1 MKTNTAVAAVAA
13 ALALHWF
20 LLYPCL
26 ARPDHD
32 FDAVHMYLPLAQRLL
47 AEGFAF
53 FGTEASIQ
61 MPPFSYAWPALFGA
75 KLATV
80 KMANFLLSGATL
92 VLVFRTAWLLHSR
105 AAGVAA
111 AFLFAACP
119 LFKPTLATAITE
131 PPYLM
136 LLAVWIWALAEWFAS
151 PRRVFIP
158 IAGIAFGLAILTRG
172 TFFYW
177 LLALI
182 AFFAW
187 RREKGAL
194 AAHLIALAL
203 PLAFIAKNALLFSFP
218 FFATGAGNALYLGTN
233 PVTGGYDPYYV
244 GLIFDV
250 GAIAPGPAPLTL
262 EAERLLGGV
271 ARMLLAETDKGQLAA
286 LWAKKLAAFLFVSNA
301 AEGNVAWLRA
311 WRIVMMVLAAAGV
324 MGIASR
330 TLRWVVAGSVLYQV
344 AIHVPV
350 LYTLR
355 YSVGAVDLW
364 LVLLAGIGLA
374 TLYERRNARA
384 IAAVAAVAI
393 AGVAGGAYAY
403 RYAGSPEPDVFRA
416 KHQVIWET
424 RGVKLHAGT
433 NEIAVRDAPLF
444 HPWFNYVL
452 VVDSAG
458 ACDALRISYQR
469 DADKDLG
476 PEVKRREADRD
487 FGPVVERRMEGDGQV
502 HRHQLGAIV
511 PLGINAEGRLKIET
525 PCELDVPYLGV
536 YSAIGALD
544 YRERFLAKPR

>member
-1 MKTNTAVAAVAA
+1 MATGSRSDFLKANTATAAAVAA

-20 LLYPCL
+20 LLYPYL
-26 ARPDHD
+26 ARADHD

-75 KLATV
+75 KLASV

-119 LFKPTLATAITE
+119 LFRPTLATAISE
-131 PPYLM
+131 PPYL
-136 LLAVWIWALAEWFAS
+136 LLVTVWIWALAEWFAS
-151 PRRVFIP
+151 ARRVFIP

-194 AAHLIALAL
+194 VAHLIALAL
-203 PLAFIAKNALLFSFP
+203 PLAFIAKNALIFSFP

-233 PVTGGYDPYYV
+233 PVTGGYDPIYV

-262 EAERLLGGV
+262 DAEHRLGTV

-286 LWAKKLAAFLFVSNA
+286 MWAKKLAAFLFVSNA
-301 AEGNVAWLRA
+301 AEGDVPWLRA
-311 WRIVMMVLAAAGV
+311 WRIATMVLAAVGV

-330 TLRWVVAGSVLYQV
+330 ALRCVVAGSVLYQV

-350 LYTLR
+350 LYTMR
-355 YSVGAVDLW
+355 YSVGAMDLW
-364 LVLLAGIGLA
+364 LVLLAGIGIA
-374 TLYERRNARA
+374 PLYVRRSAAA
-384 IAAVAAVAI
+384 IAVVAGAAT
-393 AGVAGGAYAY
+393 AGV
-403 RYAGSPEPDVFRA
+403 
-416 KHQVIWET
+416 
-424 RGVKLHAGT
+424 
-433 NEIAVRDAPLF
+433 
-444 HPWFNYVL
+444 
-452 VVDSAG
+452 
-458 ACDALRISYQR
+458 
-469 DADKDLG
+469 
-476 PEVKRREADRD
+476 
-487 FGPVVERRMEGDGQV
+487 
-502 HRHQLGAIV
+502 
-511 PLGINAEGRLKIET
+511 
-525 PCELDVPYLGV
+525 
-536 YSAIGALD
+536 
-544 YRERFLAKPR
+544 